1 MRSRRISRAIYPRR
15 ARERERG
22 GRERKERGGI
32 RAKKIIDLKK
42 KKKGRNDR
50 SRTLVVIAHQK
61 TDRGSSNPSWARA
74 RARTRE
80 FGAVSVARFSEGPHS
95 LLGAIYLLQGVSL
108 RLPFIRTFVLFLLA
122 LFLLRCA
129 VPKEKPG
136 MLGIT
141 A

>member
-1 MRSRRISRAIYPRR
+1 M
-15 ARERERG
+15 RERG

-32 RAKKIIDLKK
+32 RAKKIIDLK

-74 RARTRE
+74 RE